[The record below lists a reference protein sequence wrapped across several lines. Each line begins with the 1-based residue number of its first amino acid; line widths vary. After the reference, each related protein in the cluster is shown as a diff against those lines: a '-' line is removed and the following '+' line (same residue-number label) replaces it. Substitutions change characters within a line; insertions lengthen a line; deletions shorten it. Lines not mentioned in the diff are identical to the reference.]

1 MAATVN
7 NYTLGRGEVH
17 FAQFR
22 PGTLIPRGER
32 YLGNT
37 PAFAIT
43 ATQEN
48 LDHYSSDRG
57 VRVKD
62 ASVLLQLDYTG
73 SLTTDNVDLANLSYF
88 FLGDKVT
95 TTNVEVVVPS
105 EVIPTVEQG
114 LSYQLGTS
122 TTNPAGVRG
131 ITGFVLKSAGDG
143 ASTTYVAGKDY
154 VIDPA
159 LGRVTIMDGGAI
171 KDGSSPVANY
181 TIAAATRDIV
191 IAKSKTIEGSLRYL
205 AKNPEGAQINYFMPQ
220 VKLTPNGDYA
230 LKGDDWQ
237 ALTFNIEIIKKGALE
252 AIYLD
257 GQPYDPAA

>member
-1 MAATVN
+1 MPATVN

-22 PGTLIPRGER
+22 AGTLIPRGER

-73 SLTTDNVDLANLSYF
+73 SLTTDNVDMSNLSYF
-88 FLGDKVT
+88 FLGDKTLT
-95 TTNVEVVVPS
+95 TTVQVVVPS
-105 EVIPTVEQG
+105 EVIGPVESG

-122 TTNPAGVRG
+122 AQNPSGVRG
-131 ITGFVLKSAGDG
+131 ISAVTLKPAGTGTAF
-143 ASTTYVAGKDY
+143 VAGVDY
-154 VIDPA
+154 VVD
-159 LGRVTIMDGGAI
+159 LVTARITILDGGAI
-171 KDGSSPVANY
+171 TEGSSPVAGY
-181 TIAAATRDIV
+181 TVGASTREQV

-205 AKNPEGAQINYFMPQ
+205 AKNPQGNQIDYFMPH

-237 ALTFNIEIIKKGALE
+237 ALTFNVEIIKKGSLE

-257 GQPYDPAA
+257 GQPYNPAA

>member
-22 PGTLIPRGER
+22 PGTLIPRGQR

-37 PAFAIT
+37 PAFSIT

-57 VRVKD
+57 VRIKD
-62 ASVLLQLDYTG
+62 ASVLLQLDYSG
-73 SLTTDNVDLANLSYF
+73 AITTDNVDADNLAYF

-95 TTNVEVVVPS
+95 LSTVETVVPS
-105 EVIPTVEQG
+105 EVISQIEQG

-122 TTNPAGVRG
+122 AVNPSGVRG
-131 ITGFVLKSAGDG
+131 LTAFSLKPAAAGT
-143 ASTTYVAGKDY
+143 AYIAGVDY
-154 VIDPA
+154 VVDMK
-159 LGRVTIMDGGAI
+159 LGMVTILDGGAI
-171 KDGSSPVANY
+171 VNNSSPVATY
-181 TIAAATRDIV
+181 TVGAGTREQV
-191 IAKSKTIEGSLRYL
+191 ISKSKTVEGALRYL
-205 AKNPEGAQINYFMPQ
+205 AKNPEGKQNDYFMPH

-237 ALTFNIEIIKKGALE
+237 ALTFNLEIIKKGSLE
-252 AIYLD
+252 AIYMD
-257 GQPYDPAA
+257 GQVYNPAA

>member
-1 MAATVN
+1 MAATTN

-22 PGTLIPRGER
+22 PGTTIPLGER

-37 PAFAIT
+37 PAFSIT
-43 ATQEN
+43 ASQEN

-73 SLTTDNVDLANLSYF
+73 TLTTDNVDLTNLSYF
-88 FLGDKVT
+88 FLGDKT
-95 TTNVEVVVPS
+95 TLTTVEVQVPS
-105 EVIPTVEQG
+105 EVVGPVEQG

-122 TTNPAGVRG
+122 TANPSGVRG
-131 ITGFVLKSAGDG
+131 LTAFSIKP
-143 ASTTYVAGKDY
+143 ASGTTAYVAGKDY
-154 VIDPA
+154 AVD
-159 LGRVTIMDGGAI
+159 LVTGRVTILDGGAI
-171 KDGSSPVANY
+171 LDGSSPVATY
-181 TIAAATRDIV
+181 TIGATTRDQV

-205 AKNPEGAQINYFMPQ
+205 SKNPQGAQIDYFMPQ

-237 ALTFNIEIIKKGALE
+237 ALTFNIEIIKKGSLE

-257 GQPYDPAA
+257 GQPYNPAA